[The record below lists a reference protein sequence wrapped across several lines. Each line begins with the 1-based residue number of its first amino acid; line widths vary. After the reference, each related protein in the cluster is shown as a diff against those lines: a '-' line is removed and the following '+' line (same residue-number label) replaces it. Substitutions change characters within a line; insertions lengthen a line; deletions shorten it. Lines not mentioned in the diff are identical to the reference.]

1 VLAQRMYR
9 GLDEARLRRLIWSLL
24 TLLGGLG

>member
-1 VLAQRMYR
+1 MLGQRLYR

-24 TLLGGLG
+24 ALLGGLS